1 MGIAMTNCN
10 TDNVIPLTCEAQ
22 IVDDAYTLVEPG
34 TYDLAFIRFETAFMF
49 RHAPKVVL
57 WFCIVTMGPAFGAEV
72 PRFYNVK
79 RIIGKPQKGGRF
91 NVGRRSDF
99 VREFTNLFHL
109 PDKRLDRLPV
119 ESNFRNA
126 IVSGEVKTV
135 TRDFQQREL
144 AEPIQYSV
152 VKQLLKITGP

>member
-1 MGIAMTNCN
+1 MSNNN
-10 TDNVIPLTCEAQ
+10 TDNIIPLTCEAQ

-34 TYDLAFIRFETAFMF
+34 IYDLGFIRLETAFMF

-57 WFCIVTMGPAFGAEV
+57 WFRIMTMGPAFCVEV

-91 NVGRRSDF
+91 KVGRRSDF
-99 VREFTNLFHL
+99 VREFTNLFQIQGN
-109 PDKRLDRLPV
+109 RLDRIPV
-119 ESNFRNA
+119 ESNFRNVF
-126 IVSGEVKTV
+126 VSGELKTV
-135 TRDFQQREL
+135 TRDFQQRDL

-152 VKQLLKITGP
+152 IKQLLKVTGP